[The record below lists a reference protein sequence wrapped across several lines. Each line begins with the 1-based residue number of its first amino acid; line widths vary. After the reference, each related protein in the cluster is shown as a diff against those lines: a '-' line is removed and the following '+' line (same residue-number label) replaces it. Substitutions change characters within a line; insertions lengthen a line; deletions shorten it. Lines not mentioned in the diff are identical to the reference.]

1 MTPRSCSPQVE
12 PDMALLDHWSEVGY
26 LRPSL
31 SCTRR
36 WNSGNSAVARG
47 SISVEHL
54 VPRWT
59 LLLLKT
65 ITAFRGPVI
74 CQESIDIRD
83 ACTRLY
89 SYLAQSHAMQR
100 AHALPLRLTT
110 GDHDTTSPERVSG
123 CQTEKRFL
131 SLSDLQPLCRLR
143 QMARFSCVCRSSYFM
158 KILVVVRHLSN
169 IRHSCE
175 LSTTCFPHK
184 DSYI

>member
-1 MTPRSCSPQVE
+1 MTTRSCSPQVE
-12 PDMALLDHWSEVGY
+12 PDTALLDHWSEVGY

-31 SCTRR
+31 SCPRR

-59 LLLLKT
+59 LLLLRT
-65 ITAFRGPVI
+65 ITAFRRRVI
-74 CQESIDIRD
+74 CQESIHIRD
-83 ACTRLY
+83 TCTRLF
-89 SYLAQSHAMQR
+89 SYLAQSHAMQH

-110 GDHDTTSPERVSG
+110 GDHDTTPPERVSG

-143 QMARFSCVCRSSYFM
+143 QMARFFLRV
-158 KILVVVRHLSN
+158 
-169 IRHSCE
+169 
-175 LSTTCFPHK
+175 
-184 DSYI
+184 